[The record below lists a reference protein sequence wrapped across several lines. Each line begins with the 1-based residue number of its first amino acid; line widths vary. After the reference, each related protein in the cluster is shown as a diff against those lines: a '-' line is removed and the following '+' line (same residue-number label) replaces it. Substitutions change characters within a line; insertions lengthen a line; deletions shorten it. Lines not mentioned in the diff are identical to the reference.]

1 MTTLMTKTDKL
12 LGLWAELEALNQMGT
27 VKRLYDSSFEHHI
40 FATFT
45 SGDKS
50 YGIAFS
56 YSRGLKVDISPFS
69 NLKELKVSL
78 YDDNSYTDSKL
89 LVIELLSPFHR
100 ETFSNL
106 CRNLIDSVTEIP
118 DEAEMIATVINQLEK
133 WRNLFDRTSTS
144 SMSIE
149 QQQGLYGEL
158 NFLQKLLSRGDISPE
173 TAVDYWVGTEGAPRD
188 FQGKEWAVEAKTSS
202 SNSQKV
208 KINGERQLDESSV
221 SELFLYHCSVEVS
234 KANGESLPEKVRKIR
249 FILSNNASALSI
261 FNENL
266 LIAGYYDEDANLYLG
281 RCYKIRGEHYYR
293 IEDAFPRIKENEIR
307 SGVCEVNYAINLS
320 AFSDYCVTENE
331 LFNTLISHE

>member
-1 MTTLMTKTDKL
+1 MTKTDKL
-12 LGLWAELEALNQMGT
+12 LCLWDELEALNQMGT
-27 VKRLYDSSFEHHI
+27 VKRLYDSSFPYHI
-40 FATFT
+40 FATFS

-50 YGIAFS
+50 CGIAFS
-56 YSRGLKVDISPFS
+56 YSNGVKANISTFS

-78 YDDNSYTDSKL
+78 YDDHSYADSKL
-89 LVIELLSPFHR
+89 LVIELLSPSHR

-106 CRNLIDSVTEIP
+106 CCDLIDSVVEIP
-118 DEAEMIATVINQLEK
+118 NEEEMIATVISKLEK
-133 WRNLFDRTSTS
+133 WRNLFDRASTS

-158 NFLQKLLSRGDISPE
+158 NFLQKLLSRCGISPE
-173 TAVDYWVGTEGAPRD
+173 TAISYWVGTEGSPRD

-202 SNSQKV
+202 SISQKV
-208 KINGERQLDESSV
+208 KINGERQLDETSV
-221 SELFLYHCSVEVS
+221 SALFLYHCSVDVS
-234 KANGESLPEKVRKIR
+234 KVNGETLPEKVRKLRI
-249 FILSNNASALSI
+249 ILSDSASALST

-266 LIAGYYDEDANLYLG
+266 LIAGYYDENSSLYLN

-293 IEDAFPRIKENEIR
+293 IGDKFPRIKENEIR

-331 LFNTLISHE
+331 LFNTLMSHE